1 MQPSSYSFFV
11 DSRKIPSRV
20 SIPLSSGK
28 RRSTGIVTAVDD
40 AVLRED
46 SFLVILLTRIR
57 SDEGTP
63 LPPGRTMP
71 PSKSQSGQ
79 TRRQQPWQDHAS
91 KPKPKRSRPGP
102 FFIPR
107 SSSPAFVLYRPRRS
121 SSISDP
127 FFGPS
132 KISEGF
138 TISRL
143 FGKNRS
149 FLLRWAEVGE
159 EEELNIL
166 TSTERQKIFSCQLRR

>member
-28 RRSTGIVTAVDD
+28 RRSSGILTAVDD

-46 SFLVILLTRIR
+46 SFLVILLTQTR

-63 LPPGRTMP
+63 LPPGRTMLQ
-71 PSKSQSGQ
+71 SQSQSGPDQEEAALAGPCFKAEAKAVQ
-79 TRRQQPWQDHAS
+79 TRSVLHSSIFVARLVLCRPVVLPRS
-91 KPKPKRSRPGP
+91 PIPFSVLRRSPKV
-102 FFIPR
+102 
-107 SSSPAFVLYRPRRS
+107 SSSPVS
-121 SSISDP
+121 SECIDP
-127 FFGPS
+127 FPFVRL
-132 KISEGF
+132 EG
-138 TISRL
+138 
-143 FGKNRS
+143 
-149 FLLRWAEVGE
+149 GE

>member
-1 MQPSSYSFFV
+1 MQPASDSFFV

-28 RRSTGIVTAVDD
+28 RRSSGIMTAFDD

-107 SSSPAFVLYRPRRS
+107 SSSPVLFFVDPSFFLDLRSPFRSFEDLRRFLHLPS
-121 SSISDP
+121 LRNASILPFSFGWRGGRRKSSI
-127 FFGPS
+127 F
-132 KISEGF
+132 
-138 TISRL
+138 
-143 FGKNRS
+143 
-149 FLLRWAEVGE
+149 
-159 EEELNIL
+159 
-166 TSTERQKIFSCQLRR
+166 

>member
-1 MQPSSYSFFV
+1 M
-11 DSRKIPSRV
+11 
-20 SIPLSSGK
+20 
-28 RRSTGIVTAVDD
+28 TAVDD

-46 SFLVILLTRIR
+46 SFLVMLLTRIR

-107 SSSPAFVLYRPRRS
+107 SQHGEAKSGTPLPPDRPISKPKPKWSIPGGSSPARPISKQKPKWSVAGPFFIPRESCSSSPAFVLCRPRRS
-121 SSISDP
+121 SSI
-127 FFGPS
+127 FGP
-132 KISEGF
+132 
-138 TISRL
+138 L
-143 FGKNRS
+143 FPS
-149 FLLRWAEVGE
+149 FED
-159 EEELNIL
+159 
-166 TSTERQKIFSCQLRR
+166 LRRFLHLPSLRNESILSPALG